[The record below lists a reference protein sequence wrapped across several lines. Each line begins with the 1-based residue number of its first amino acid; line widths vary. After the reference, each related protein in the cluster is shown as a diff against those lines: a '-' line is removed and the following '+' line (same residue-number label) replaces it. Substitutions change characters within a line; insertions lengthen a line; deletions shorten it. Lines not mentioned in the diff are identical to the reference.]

1 MYKLTLAVTC
11 ALVAASATAEGIT
24 AAGLA
29 NTCNSCHG
37 IGGVSAGAAIP
48 SLAGLNQEYLLRVM
62 QEQKRGDR
70 FSTIM
75 GRLLKTYSDAEIA
88 ALARHYADQEWT
100 SVAVEAEWSQINRG
114 RTVLRQACKR
124 CHGAKGD
131 KNTDE
136 IPRIAGQWP
145 GYVKL
150 EAMKYIDSTFTHK
163 KPSQDMA
170 DAISHLTD
178 EDLAA
183 VSQYLAGGRK

>member
-1 MYKLTLAVTC
+1 MHKMALAVACALLAGTTLAGG
-11 ALVAASATAEGIT
+11 ED

-29 NTCNSCHG
+29 RTCNSCHG
-37 IGGVSAGAAIP
+37 VGGVSAGMAIP
-48 SLAGLNQEYLLRVM
+48 SLAGLNQDYLLRVM
-62 QEQKRGDR
+62 LEQKRGDR

-88 ALARHYADQEWT
+88 ALARHYADQEWST
-100 SVAVEAEWSQINRG
+100 ATVEAEWSQLNRG
-114 RTVLRQACKR
+114 RTVMRQACKR
-124 CHGAKGD
+124 CHGPKGD

-145 GYVKL
+145 GYIKL
-150 EAMKYIDSTFTHK
+150 EALKYVDSTFTHK

-183 VSQYLAGGRK
+183 VSHYLAGGRK